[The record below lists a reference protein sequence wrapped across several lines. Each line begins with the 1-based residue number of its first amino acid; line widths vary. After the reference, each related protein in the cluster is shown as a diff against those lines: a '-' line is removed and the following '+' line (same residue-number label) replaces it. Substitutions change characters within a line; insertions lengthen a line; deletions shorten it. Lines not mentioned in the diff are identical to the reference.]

1 MLVVG
6 FPQAIAACGVTPQLR
21 LGSSANNKRDGDQPA
36 RTDNGNFIVDLHF
49 ARPLAEPAAA
59 AAQLKGTTGVVE
71 HGLFCGMASE
81 VIVASKGKG
90 VYTLAAHVTAR
101 L

>member
-1 MLVVG
+1 MPFLNG
-6 FPQAIAACGVTPQLR
+6 IHFHQAARKLKDW
-21 LGSSANNKRDGDQPA
+21 LSKR
-36 RTDNGNFIVDLHF
+36 
-49 ARPLAEPAAA
+49 PAAA
-59 AAQLKGTTGVVE
+59 AAQLKATTGVVE